1 MQWHGHKASS
11 CTRSTGSHSHSH
23 SCLLDFPMNLMR
35 RLTNCYPFPIRTC
48 LRTSPDTYMKNDV
61 LSIQHGIVNHVEYT
75 MARSRYKFDDFE
87 AYQATSL
94 SLRDRLIGE
103 GRMGKTLDLAD
114 SSGRNRGWHPGGNF
128 GCGGKGL

>member
-1 MQWHGHKASS
+1 
-11 CTRSTGSHSHSH
+11 
-23 SCLLDFPMNLMR
+23 MR
-35 RLTNCYPFPIRTC
+35 QLQLTNCCPFPTC
-48 LRTSPDTYMKNDV
+48 LRPSPDTYMKNDV

-103 GRMGKTLDLAD
+103 GAWGKHWTWLTAQGGTGVGIQEAILVVVGRGCDNRREEPLLLQGARVCLACWV
-114 SSGRNRGWHPGGNF
+114 SG
-128 GCGGKGL
+128 K